1 MIETVLSKP
10 DGYVKADTD
19 GSEQQFDNNKSSV
32 FSQIY
37 RGILT
42 GISYMLPVIVAGG
55 LMIGIGQLGATAF
68 GLEKLLVIQS
78 MQQTL
83 TSLL

>member
-1 MIETVLSKP
+1 VAEPLRSGKEMIETVLSKP

-55 LMIGIGQLGATAF
+55 LMIGIGQLGAT
-68 GLEKLLVIQS
+68 
-78 MQQTL
+78 
-83 TSLL
+83 